1 MQIINTMAAL
11 DGLVDVTLRPIVA
24 RYADA
29 ELMELATIF
38 IVEPGDT
45 LDILSKVRG
54 WPCEDWEFIT
64 DHGGWLEGVFIIS
77 DDGAGHVVLVPDCT
91 DTDPDLLALFKA
103 NAEQADD

>member
-24 RYADA
+24 RFADA
-29 ELMELATIF
+29 EMMELATIF
-38 IVEPGDT
+38 IVGPGDT
-45 LDILSKVRG
+45 LDTLAMERG
-54 WPCEDWEFIT
+54 WPCECWEFIT

-77 DDGAGHVVLVPDCT
+77 DDGAGQVVLVPDRA